1 MKSFEIPTQYRSS
14 FIAQIKDIR
23 KLSDPR
29 KKDFSPTVLDFGQV
43 RIIMARHFGF
53 CFGVE
58 NAIEI
63 SYKALDENPGKRIFL
78 ISQMIHNPVVN
89 KDLEDRGISFIM
101 DPNGNMFIDW
111 SELKPD
117 DIIIIPAF
125 GTTLEIEERLKTIG
139 LKVQKYNTTC
149 PFVER
154 VWTKSNKL
162 GKAGFSV
169 IIHGNAKHEET
180 KATFSHAE
188 TDAKSLIIRNLDEAK
203 ILGDIILGK
212 LPMKTFYEVFNN
224 RFSENFDPTIDLE
237 KFGVV
242 NQTTMLASET
252 QEIST
257 YLKMLMTEKYGVEN
271 IELHFADTRD
281 TLCYATNDNQQAT
294 LDLLKHDADLAIV
307 VGGYNS
313 SNTSHIV
320 ELCEQ
325 KFPTFFID
333 TENEIETSDKIWH
346 YDLAIHKRVYTND
359 YLPQKNPVNIVL
371 TSGASCPD
379 SQVEKVIDRIVS
391 FYPNTK
397 DKAELLKEFNE
408 SSAKM
413 D

>member
-1 MKSFEIPTQYRSS
+1 
-14 FIAQIKDIR
+14 
-23 KLSDPR
+23 
-29 KKDFSPTVLDFGQV
+29 
-43 RIIMARHFGF
+43 MARHFGF

-58 NAIEI
+58 NAVEI
-63 SYKALDENPGKRIFL
+63 SYRAIDENPGKRIFL

-89 KDLEDRGISFIM
+89 KDLEDRGINFIM
-101 DPNGNMFIDW
+101 DPNGKMFIDW
-111 SELKPD
+111 DELTPD
-117 DIIIIPAF
+117 DIVIIPAF
-125 GTTLEIEERLKTIG
+125 GTTLKIEERLNSIG
-139 LKVQKYNTTC
+139 LKTKKYDTTC

-154 VWTKSNKL
+154 VWTKSKKL
-162 GKAGFSV
+162 GQDDFSV

-188 TDAKSLIIRNLDEAK
+188 KGANSLVIRNLNEA
-203 ILGDIILGK
+203 ILLGDIILGK
-212 LPMKTFYEVFNN
+212 LSMDKFYEVFSD
-224 RFSENFDPTIDLE
+224 RFSENFDPEIDLS

-257 YLKMLMTEKYGVEN
+257 HLKKVMIEKYGAEN
-271 IELHFADTRD
+271 IDLHFADTRD

-294 LDLLKHDADLAIV
+294 LELLNQDADLAIV

-320 ELCEQ
+320 ELLEQ

-333 TENEIETSDKIWH
+333 TEKEIESLEKIYH
-346 YDLAIHKRVYTND
+346 YDLAKHKRVSSVGFLNH
-359 YLPQKNPVNIVL
+359 KNPINIVL

-397 DKAELLKEFNE
+397 DKAELMKEFKE
-408 SSAKM
+408 VSA
-413 D
+413 